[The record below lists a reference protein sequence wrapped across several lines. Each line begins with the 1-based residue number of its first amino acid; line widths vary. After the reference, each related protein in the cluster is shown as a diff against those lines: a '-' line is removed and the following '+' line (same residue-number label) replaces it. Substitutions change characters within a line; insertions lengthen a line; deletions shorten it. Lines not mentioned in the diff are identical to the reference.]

1 MLIKLT
7 DTKGNI
13 VYVNPDH
20 VVMVTGGSSG
30 GVTAIN
36 ESAVVVAGVG
46 AVAAAGSPSEVTDQL
61 NGVEPK
67 SRFL

>member
-20 VVMVTGGSSG
+20 VVMVTGGSSNG
-30 GVTAIN
+30 ATVVN
-36 ESAVVVAGVG
+36 EAAVVVAGVG
-46 AVAAAGSPSEVTDQL
+46 AVAAAGSPSEIADTL

-67 SRFL
+67 SRLL